1 MKFNYR
7 YIVYKIYS
15 WTAKK
20 KGETPIGNTVLT
32 LGAVHF
38 FQLATLL
45 LFIDNIITPLKWMYN
60 IKKPYLLI
68 GALIYFILVYFLI
81 YDKKR
86 WGSYIQEF
94 GNESARERKRGN
106 LFVVAFLAGSILLF
120 FISLPVLFSFKR
132 T

>member
-1 MKFNYR
+1 VKFNYR